1 MSNVK
6 MNEAQFNTS
15 LTIIKEQ
22 GEKFAAAI
30 HESGLFALAQVN
42 EHGNSGFAVRLL
54 EAIGTKHAAKRVQH
68 WLITFGKLQV
78 KEGKLSYLKRQDI
91 TETNLDVMLEKA
103 DKTPYWELKAEADVK
118 TSLDFVALLHS
129 IIRKAEKA
137 EQAKVEGKEVEFKN
151 EAALAEI
158 KALYAKF
165 NVTPA
170 KA

>member
-1 MSNVK
+1 

-30 HESGLFALAQVN
+30 HESGLFALSQVN

-68 WLITFGKLQV
+68 WLVTYGKLTI
-78 KEGKLSYLKRQDI
+78 KEKKLVYLKRQDI
-91 TETNLDVMLEKA
+91 TEANLDAWLEKA
-103 DKTPYWELKAEADVK
+103 DKTPYWELKAEADIK
-118 TSLDFVALLHS
+118 TSLDFAAMLGS
-129 IIRKAEKA
+129 IIRQATKAEKA
-137 EQAKVEGKEVEFKN
+137 KAEGKEVEFKN
-151 EAALAEI
+151 EAALTEI

-165 NVTPA
+165 QPVVATPEA
-170 KA
+170 KV